1 RLADHLV
8 HLAQDVQACFQC
20 LIQGDLHD
28 LFGDALD
35 LDVHLQSGYALGSTG
50 HLEVHVAQVVFVTED
65 VGQDGELLTFLDQA
79 HGNTG
84 HRRLHR
90 HTGVHQR
97 QGGAAHRS
105 HGGRTVGLGDFRHY
119 ADGVGEFVS
128 ARQHGG
134 NGAAGQATVTDFAA
148 AGGAHATT
156 FTDRVGREVV
166 VQHEGVFL
174 FAFQGVEQLRVT
186 GGAQSGHHQCLG
198 FATGEQGRTVGLV
211 QNADF
216 DVQAT
221 HGARVATVDTRLA
234 VDDVLAHGAV
244 FDFAEGVLHFAGGRL
259 AFFAGETSDDLI
271 AQLAQARIAILLDDD
286 GVGLGNRLAELAAN
300 GIEQ

>member
-1 RLADHLV
+1 NFLAFLQDVGDFLDALIAQHRDVHQTVLARQDVDEGTEIDDAFDLADVDLADLGFGSDAQHALLGSLGRFLGFAEDLDRTVVFDVDRRLGLFADGPNGGAALADHVADLVLVDAHGNHGRRIGRQLAARLADHLV

-105 HGGRTVGLGDFRHY
+105 HGGRTV
-119 ADGVGEFVS
+119 
-128 ARQHGG
+128 
-134 NGAAGQATVTDFAA
+134 
-148 AGGAHATT
+148 
-156 FTDRVGREVV
+156 
-166 VQHEGVFL
+166 
-174 FAFQGVEQLRVT
+174 
-186 GGAQSGHHQCLG
+186 
-198 FATGEQGRTVGLV
+198 
-211 QNADF
+211 
-216 DVQAT
+216 
-221 HGARVATVDTRLA
+221 
-234 VDDVLAHGAV
+234 
-244 FDFAEGVLHFAGGRL
+244 
-259 AFFAGETSDDLI
+259 
-271 AQLAQARIAILLDDD
+271 
-286 GVGLGNRLAELAAN
+286 
-300 GIEQ
+300 